1 MSSRRYLL
9 VGAAAAVTTFLLV
22 GAVTIET
29 LAGLYGDSP
38 GVGILGVFAGFA
50 GALVA
55 GLLVVARGD
64 RLRGVAAA
72 ALVAY
77 GTLGSSFLAIALLQY
92 VNVPGADA
100 VFTFPVHLGTSV
112 LLAVVAGA
120 LDAQRPRG
128 PEAATA

>member
-29 LAGLYGDSP
+29 LGSMYGDGP

-50 GALVA
+50 GAMVA

-64 RLRGVAAA
+64 RLSGDAGA

-77 GTLGSSFLAIALLQY
+77 GTLGSAFLAIALLQY
-92 VNVPGADA
+92 VNVPGADEL
-100 VFTFPVHLGTSV
+100 FNFPVHLGASV

-120 LDAQRPRG
+120 LAAQRPRG
-128 PEAATA
+128 PEPAPA